1 MIKDNIRK
9 VLGNVNFFDGSVGVS
24 KELLRQLNLRKIDY
38 TDDKLKIE
46 FIDSSEISAKEE
58 RFNLYVYL
66 LTCNAFF
73 DIVYLDFR

>member
-58 RFNLYVYL
+58 RFNKL
-66 LTCNAFF
+66 F
-73 DIVYLDFR
+73 DQ